1 MSTGDGRVTLDFE
14 EGAFD
19 DDADVEIEPVDCGT
33 APEGFRMGDTCFSIT
48 ATVDGE
54 EVTELGDD
62 VTICIEYSSADLDAA
77 GGDPELITIAYFDED
92 SGEWEVLPT
101 TVDTDAGIA
110 CATTNHLSE
119 WAVLA
124 EEEEE
129 AGGLLWW
136 HTLLIVVGALGVAAL
151 VVVLFLRGEKRQPRR
166 HKPEE
171 MPEPG

>member
-1 MSTGDGRVTLDFE
+1 MSTEDGRVTLDFE

-19 DDADVEIEPVDCGT
+19 DDADVEIEPVDCGA
-33 APEGFRMGDTCFSIT
+33 APKGFHMGDTCFSIT
-48 ATVDGE
+48 AMVDGE

-62 VTICIEYSSADLDAA
+62 VTICIEYSDADVAAA
-77 GGDPELITIAYFDED
+77 GGDPALLTIAYYDED
-92 SGEWEVLPT
+92 SGEWDILPT
-101 TVDTDAGIA
+101 TVDTDAGLA

-129 AGGLLWW
+129 AGWQWW
-136 HTLLIVVGALGVAAL
+136 YTLLIVVGALGVAAV
-151 VVVLFLRGEKRQPRR
+151 VVVLFLRGEKRPPRR